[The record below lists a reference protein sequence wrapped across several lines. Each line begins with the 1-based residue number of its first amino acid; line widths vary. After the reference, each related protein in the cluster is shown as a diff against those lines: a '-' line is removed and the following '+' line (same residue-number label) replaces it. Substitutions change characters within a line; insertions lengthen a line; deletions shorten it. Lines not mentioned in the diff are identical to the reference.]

1 MDDPQPQNATPAP
14 RHQPSAGFN
23 YGVSTSTSLR
33 HNFWVSRLLDCR
45 FHASQVASFISIFG
59 NSTVQLW
66 ADPPLLKA
74 FQSSSIF
81 LLVKPWIQWTH
92 SKDVS
97 MKLNEITLMWGL
109 RQASELALP
118 EKTGRQLSRAYVT
131 QIVEVPPS
139 WLLAPSD
146 FFLSS
151 QESAPWQVSAWT
163 QKVSVT
169 GQAGQATQALPY
181 CGVYIQKSMAGENP
195 KSADGGDSI
204 GVPSIFLVALQRT
217 QWDPGRGN
225 QATGSSSIIPSAT
238 AST

>member
-1 MDDPQPQNATPAP
+1 MN
-14 RHQPSAGFN
+14 
-23 YGVSTSTSLR
+23 
-33 HNFWVSRLLDCR
+33 
-45 FHASQVASFISIFG
+45 SF
-59 NSTVQLW
+59 QRC
-66 ADPPLLKA
+66 
-74 FQSSSIF
+74 
-81 LLVKPWIQWTH
+81 
-92 SKDVS
+92 
-97 MKLNEITLMWGL
+97 LNENTLMWGL

-139 WLLAPSD
+139 GLLAPSD

-151 QESAPWQVSAWT
+151 QESAPWQVSAWP

-195 KSADGGDSI
+195 ESPADGGDSV

-217 QWDPGRGN
+217 QWDPVGETR
-225 QATGSSSIIPSAT
+225 QLDPHRSSHLPLLQPKLRPFCGLY
-238 AST
+238 